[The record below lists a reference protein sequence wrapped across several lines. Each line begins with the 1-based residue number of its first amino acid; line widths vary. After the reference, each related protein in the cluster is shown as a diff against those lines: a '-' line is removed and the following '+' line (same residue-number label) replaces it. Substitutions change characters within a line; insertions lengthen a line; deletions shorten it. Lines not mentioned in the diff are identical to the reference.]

1 MKIFSPEKAD
11 ALIPKLMPLIE
22 ELWEK
27 RRDLAIRLLES
38 DPAVNGM
45 HPAPQARMAGLRSPF
60 APGPFSEL
68 KAEIV
73 RLIAR
78 IEAHGCIVKDMDLGL
93 LDFPSMRGGQAVY
106 LCWKP
111 GDQFVM
117 NWHATDEG
125 FSSRRPI
132 DRLIDRT

>member
-11 ALIPKLMPLIE
+11 ALIPKIIPLIDE
-22 ELWEK
+22 MWAK
-27 RRDLAIRLLES
+27 RRDLAIKLLEA
-38 DPAVNGM
+38 DPAVRGM
-45 HPAPQARMAGLRSPF
+45 HPAPQIRMAGLRSPF

-68 KAEIV
+68 KSEIV

-78 IEAHGCIVKDMDLGL
+78 IEAFGCIVKDIDLGL
-93 LDFPSMRGGQAVY
+93 LDFPSMRGDEAVY
-106 LCWKP
+106 LCWKA
-111 GDQFVM
+111 GEQFVTH
-117 NWHATDEG
+117 WHAVDEG